1 VLDALERL
9 GLADRTLV
17 AYTADHGEELFD
29 HGLIQHGSNLFQES
43 VRVPLVLAGPGVPA
57 GVRVAAPVSNRHV
70 APTLAKLAHAGL
82 PVAPGAL
89 DLLGV
94 AAAPDTA
101 ERDVVF
107 STAHGWW
114 NGIQRQPIY
123 GLRNGDW
130 VLHWAPEGLPWGV
143 KKQDPNA
150 VPGERRLY
158 DLAHDPLERED
169 LSAREPER
177 ADAMQARLQT
187 MIEELKARRTTP
199 ALEAGAATIE
209 LLRDVG
215 YMDGV
220 AEPGFRKD

>member
-1 VLDALERL
+1 M
-9 GLADRTLV
+9 
-17 AYTADHGEELFD
+17 H
-29 HGLIQHGSNLFQES
+29 
-43 VRVPLVLAGPGVPA
+43 VPLVLAGPGVPPGCA
-57 GVRVAAPVSNRHV
+57 WGSRSRTGTWRRRSPSSRAPACH
-70 APTLAKLAHAGL
+70 
-82 PVAPGAL
+82 APGAL

-114 NGIQRQPIY
+114 NGLQRQPIY

-143 KKQDPNA
+143 RKQDPGA

-177 ADAMQARLQT
+177 ADEMQARLET
-187 MIEELKARRTTP
+187 LIEELKARRTTP

-220 AEPGFRKD
+220 AEPGYRKD